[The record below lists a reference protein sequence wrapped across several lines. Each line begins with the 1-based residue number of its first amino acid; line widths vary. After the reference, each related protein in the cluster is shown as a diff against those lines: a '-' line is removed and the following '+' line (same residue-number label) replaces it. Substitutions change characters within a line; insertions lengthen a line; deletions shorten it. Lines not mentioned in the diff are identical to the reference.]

1 MREKLPFLSCFSS
14 LFHRSPTLPA
24 PFAGLQR
31 CMRSC
36 SEVISI
42 VWMYSAEKPRRFSIV
57 FEVVK
62 ETGWKRVVARRRI
75 VFRSDCLLLEGI
87 LRRDGLYFCS
97 FHCSGGKVD
106 MVSLNDELMHRMLSI
121 KVPDEGVNLIMV
133 VLVVSTSS
141 SLSEAAID
149 GAALKVMVQAI
160 VGIGL
165 WSKGYLVHLRA
176 SCFACSVL
184 EVQPVTIDLIRL
196 FRDVVDEYWFCQ
208 PYLILSIIFICQDL
222 GPTLIFVLLYTRG
235 ISQQS
240 PSAAN
245 NEKLKGGSSQGDYNW
260 NTFGD
265 QPLED
270 QQEMDFFY
278 NVIMN
283 TDDKKADDLSVDHP
297 QAA

>member
-1 MREKLPFLSCFSS
+1 MREKLPLLSCFSS

-24 PFAGLQR
+24 TFADLQR
-31 CMRSC
+31 CVKSC
-36 SEVISI
+36 SKVISA

-62 ETGWKRVVARRRI
+62 EAGWKRVV
-75 VFRSDCLLLEGI
+75 
-87 LRRDGLYFCS
+87 
-97 FHCSGGKVD
+97 VD
-106 MVSLNDELMHRMLSI
+106 MVSLDDELLHRMLSI
-121 KVPDEGVNLIMV
+121 KVSDEDVNLMMV
-133 VLVVSTSS
+133 VLVVSISAMPF
-141 SLSEAAID
+141 EAAID

-160 VGIGL
+160 VEVGL

-176 SCFACSVL
+176 SYFVCSVL
-184 EVQPVTIDLIRL
+184 EVQPVTIDSIRL
-196 FRDVVDEYWFCQ
+196 FRDVVDKYWFYQ
-208 PYLILSIIFICQDL
+208 PYLILSIILIYQGL

-245 NEKLKGGSSQGDYNW
+245 NEKLKWGSSQGDYNW

-270 QQEMDFFY
+270 KQELISFC

-283 TDDKKADDLSVDHP
+283 TDDKKANDLSVDHP
-297 QAA
+297 QAV